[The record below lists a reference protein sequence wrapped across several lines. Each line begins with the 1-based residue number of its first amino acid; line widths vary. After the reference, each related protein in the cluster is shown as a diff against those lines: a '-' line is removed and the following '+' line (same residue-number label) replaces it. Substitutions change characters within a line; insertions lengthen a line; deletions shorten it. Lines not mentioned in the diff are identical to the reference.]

1 MLRGSIDHSPFF
13 CKLYLDMPSEK
24 DIVLSAMKN
33 LNTRG
38 KRLLRFYMTL
48 PDDQFEKHSERMGR
62 LFFDPSTKPSL
73 KNEYQEENK
82 IIQIAY
88 RAKKHNLNAP
98 KAGGKS
104 RRHKKHRGT
113 RKLKL

>member
-1 MLRGSIDHSPFF
+1 MSGD
-13 CKLYLDMPSEK
+13 K
-24 DIVLSAMKN
+24 DSVLSAMKN

-48 PDDQFEKHSERMGR
+48 PEDQFEKHAERMGR
-62 LFFDPSTKPSL
+62 LYFDPSTKPSL

-88 RAKKHNLNAP
+88 RAKKHHLNAP
-98 KAGGKS
+98 KAGGKT
-104 RRHKKHRGT
+104 RRHKKHRST
-113 RKLKL
+113 RKLKR